1 MNISSSDFYHVY
13 KRKKNLLSTSR
24 LWPVRRLLFQNSFYH
39 PEHPRPNIQAFL
51 KQSRSDPPPLPSLES
66 FCSAL
71 APPGFNNGQQKSLLF
86 FSFSIIYSLSTL
98 PTLLLFP
105 PGTSKMF
112 NFRHHSVGD
121 LPEVHSK
128 LPFPS
133 PNLFVFFIR
142 KVAPVIL
149 TFIVNTLNYHQ
160 INICSLTI

>member
-1 MNISSSDFYHVY
+1 MYT
-13 KRKKNLLSTSR
+13 RE
-24 LWPVRRLLFQNSFYH
+24 RRTYS
-39 PEHPRPNIQAFL
+39 PRPGFG
-51 KQSRSDPPPLPSLES
+51 QSE
-66 FCSAL
+66 
-71 APPGFNNGQQKSLLF
+71 GF
-86 FSFSIIYSLSTL
+86 FSRILFTTQSIQGRIYRLFWIKAVRILLRCQVWRAFAPLWLHQDSTMVSRKAYSFNFIFAFSFLIIYSLSTL